1 MDVKNYE
8 AFISQISQEIAERF
22 VSQEDNLSQR
32 ALFVDADISELTR
45 QIGLE
50 TTKRVYEKVL
60 NQEVR
65 QKKPKD

>member
-8 AFISQISQEIAERF
+8 ELISQISQEIAERF

>member
-1 MDVKNYE
+1 MDVKNYV
-8 AFISQISQEIAERF
+8 ALISQISQEIAERF
-22 VSQEDNLSQR
+22 VSQEDNISQR

-60 NQEVR
+60 NQQVS
-65 QKKPKD
+65 QKKLKD

>member
-8 AFISQISQEIAERF
+8 ALISQISQEIAERF

>member
-8 AFISQISQEIAERF
+8 ALISRVSQEIAERF
-22 VSQEDNLSQR
+22 LSLEKNIPQR

-45 QIGLE
+45 QIGVE

-60 NQEVR
+60 TQEVR
-65 QKKPKD
+65 QKKPKG

>member
-8 AFISQISQEIAERF
+8 ALISQISQEIAERF
-22 VSQEDNLSQR
+22 VSQEDNISKR
-32 ALFVDADISELTR
+32 ALFVDAEISELTR

-50 TTKRVYEKVL
+50 TTKRVYEEVL

-65 QKKPKD
+65 QKKPKG

>member
-22 VSQEDNLSQR
+22 VSQEDNISQR
-32 ALFVDADISELTR
+32 ALFIDADISELTR

-60 NQEVR
+60 NQEVS

>member
-8 AFISQISQEIAERF
+8 ALISRVSQEIAEQF
-22 VSQEDNLSQR
+22 LSLEENIPQR
-32 ALFVDADISELTR
+32 AVFVDADISELTR

-50 TTKRVYEKVL
+50 TTRRVYEKVL

-65 QKKPKD
+65 QKKPKG

>member
-8 AFISQISQEIAERF
+8 TLISRVSQEIAEQF
-22 VSQEDNLSQR
+22 VSLEENLPQR

-60 NQEVR
+60 TQEVR
-65 QKKPKD
+65 QKKPKG

>member
-8 AFISQISQEIAERF
+8 ELISQISQEIAERF

-60 NQEVR
+60 KQEVR